1 MRITCSQLN
10 RIINCNGSYY
20 LSQGE
25 TGIKTAAADSGTSIH
40 EILSGQ
46 KTASN
51 EYERMI
57 SSSMQENLELFLREI
72 FKVNSNDENIEL
84 IHKERRIYKEF
95 NGDILSGKPDLIFT
109 INSNLCIIDYK
120 TGYYESI
127 DNNWQLRGL
136 AVLVMPQLSLD
147 KIKNVYLTI
156 VTPEGYY
163 YSLKTADEIKLWENK
178 IIETFNNLHNPP
190 KKLNLKYGDYC
201 KFCPANYKCTEF
213 KNTLEKYNANNLPVS
228 AKELSELYKKLK
240 IIYDSFPLIKKR
252 IIAALEKNEIPGL
265 SEYFILGDPRR
276 LPRLNVP
283 INDLVDKGYLT
294 INELIEVCDV
304 KITDLVNFL
313 AKKNKKSE
321 REVKEQ
327 LISEGLIIEQLT
339 QPELK
344 DAKNEKSIIS

>member
-1 MRITCSQLN
+1 MRITCSQLD

-25 TGIKTAAADSGTSIH
+25 TGIKTADADLGTAIH

-46 KTASN
+46 KTAST
-51 EYERMI
+51 EHERML
-57 SSSMQENLELFLREI
+57 SSSMQENLELFLREV
-72 FKVNSNDENIEL
+72 FKVNSNDESIEL
-84 IHKERRIYKEF
+84 VHKERRIYKEI

-109 INSNLCIIDYK
+109 VNNNLCIIDYK

-127 DNNWQLRGL
+127 ENNWQLRGL
-136 AVLVMPQLSLD
+136 AVLVMPQLQLD

-163 YSLKTADEIKLWENK
+163 YSLKPADEIKDWENR
-178 IIETFNNLHNPP
+178 IIETFNNLRNPS
-190 KKLNLKYGDYC
+190 KQLSLKYGDYC
-201 KFCPANYKCTEF
+201 KFCPANYKCSEF
-213 KNTLEKYNANNLPVS
+213 KKSIEKYNANNLPVS

-252 IIAALEKNEIPGL
+252 IISALEKNEIPEL
-265 SEYFILGDPRR
+265 SEYFILGEPRR
-276 LPRLNVP
+276 LPRLNVQ
-283 INDLVDKGYLT
+283 INDLVEKGYLT
-294 INELIEVCDV
+294 TNELIEVCDV

-313 AKKNKKSE
+313 ANKNKKSK

-327 LISEGLIIEQLT
+327 LISDGLIIEQLT

-344 DAKNEKSIIS
+344 EVKK